1 MVSILAIPE
10 QNPSNTVTVELI
22 PDQTREW
29 LAKLTLLDTEDSLA
43 RIFQAL
49 HEFNRVPVKP
59 GSRLRLLE
67 LYRTPI
73 GFIGENIEKTLY
85 DKYSPLSEKQNKIT
99 DLCRR
104 VNIEM
109 AYGYKSVVLDSAAML
124 RSSKTNSDLST
135 AIHRSIRYL
144 THALYNSA
152 LTYNSYPAGTWMEIH
167 TLYVYARKL
176 GFLDNPVKDALNQ
189 SKPRN
194 DIRHAYQQAVLFG
207 ISDSYKQ
214 SVKVIGMIYR
224 YLDRWAS
231 SVKISPFRTLPT
243 TRCQFVIDPA
253 QDLPAQPYTEGLTPK
268 RSKHHMLLD
277 ARTITNIA
285 HNQWHSLRA
294 GTKPNPAD
302 PGVGFFENGGSE
314 MLEKVIHAWGLAP
327 RRKHPRNPISGPYQ
341 LALGIPACNFYL
353 NGGFTFKGVADD
365 TGPLNPSAAA
375 DNSGAQQRKTPIQ
388 DYIKQNWLGAD
399 ESIHGICMYV
409 DLSRPAA
416 ILVRVGEVVAFR
428 TNRGGANWS
437 AGLIRRIRITDTEL
451 RLGLQQ
457 LGAGCT
463 AVAIRPVG
471 KADMP
476 LGSFKHSVSIPKH
489 DNIEQS
495 QSLLTPLGSYR
506 KSRQLMVDDG
516 SAVRIVCA
524 NKLIERGLHY
534 EWFEYEEM
542 S

>member
-10 QNPSNTVTVELI
+10 QNSSNTVTVELT

-85 DKYSPLSEKQNKIT
+85 DKYSPLSEKQSKIT

-104 VNIEM
+104 VNMEM
-109 AYGYKSVVLDSAAML
+109 AYGYKSVVLDSAVML
-124 RSSKTNSDLST
+124 RSGRTNNDLST

-167 TLYVYARKL
+167 TLYIYARKL
-176 GFLDNPVKDALNQ
+176 GFLDNPVKDALNR
-189 SKPRN
+189 SRPSN
-194 DIRHAYQQAVLFG
+194 NIPHAYQQAVLFG
-207 ISDSYKQ
+207 ISDSYKL

-231 SVKISPFRTLPT
+231 SAEISPFRTLPT

-268 RSKHHMLLD
+268 RTRHHMLLD

-294 GTKPNPAD
+294 GTSPNPAG
-302 PGVGFFENGGSE
+302 PGVGFFENGGAD
-314 MLEKVIHAWGLAP
+314 MLERVIRAWGLAP
-327 RRKHPRNPISGPYQ
+327 RRKHPRNAISGPYQ

-365 TGPLNPSAAA
+365 NGPRNPPAAT
-375 DNSGAQQRKTPIQ
+375 DNSDAQQRTAPIQ
-388 DYIKQNWLGAD
+388 DHTKQNWLAAD

-416 ILVRVGEVVAFR
+416 ILARVGEVVAFR

-451 RLGLQQ
+451 RLGLQK

-463 AVAIRPVG
+463 AVALRPVG
-471 KADMP
+471 KSDMP
-476 LGSFKHSVSIPKH
+476 LGSFKLSISIPNH

-495 QSLLTPLGSYR
+495 QSLLTPPGAYR

-516 SAVRIVCA
+516 SAVRIVRA

-542 S
+542 G